1 MMKRLLVISVL
12 FMASA
17 TSADQKVE
25 EILMVA
31 AAAADIALT
40 EGLLARDADG
50 LAEGNPLMRGGP
62 GVRIGLKAG
71 ATVGLILLAR
81 HFDHSGNHGLARA
94 LRWTTIGAW
103 SSGAGWNV
111 HLGMAI
117 PIQ

>member
-1 MMKRLLVISVL
+1 MKRLLVISVL
-12 FMASA
+12 ILPSA

-40 EGLLARDADG
+40 ERLLARDAG

-62 GVRIGLKAG
+62 GVRIGIKAG
-71 ATVGLILLAR
+71 ATAGLILLAR

-94 LRWTTIGAW
+94 LRWTTIGVW

-111 HLGMAI
+111 HLGMKI
-117 PIQ
+117 SIH